1 MGFSRLIKHDFSVEQ
16 IAKLFKNDYV
26 VFKNEVGMCL
36 KRCETRVA

>member
-26 VFKNEVGMCL
+26 VFKKEVG
-36 KRCETRVA
+36 KVPKEV